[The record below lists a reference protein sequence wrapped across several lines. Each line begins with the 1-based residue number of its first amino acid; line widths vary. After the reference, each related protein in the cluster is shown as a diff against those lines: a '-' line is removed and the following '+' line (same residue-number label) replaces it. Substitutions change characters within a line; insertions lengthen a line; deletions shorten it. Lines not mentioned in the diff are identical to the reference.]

1 MTDTTAPRSF
11 KVGVKTPGDKSW
23 VYNGLRFATREEA
36 DRYGSDL
43 YARWTAVQE
52 VDVHP
57 SADPVNYAIRDG
69 RLVRLADDV
78 RADAPDTEAAG

>member
-23 VYNGLRFATREEA
+23 AYNGLRFATREEA
-36 DRYGSDL
+36 ERYGSDL
-43 YARWTAVQE
+43 YARWTAVQA

-57 SADPVNYAIRDG
+57 SDDPVNYAIRDG
-69 RLVRLADDV
+69 RLVRLADQ
-78 RADAPDTEAAG
+78 PDTEAAG